1 MPKKKKEAELESW
14 REKHFDELEKNLQV
28 LIAIRDDPS
37 VEPKTRVNAAHEINR
52 LMGVSHSTSKKKAEK
67 SHEVSI
73 EKPEIP
79 EDKLKELQA
88 IIGEL

>member
-1 MPKKKKEAELESW
+1 MPRKKKATELEAW
-14 REKHFDELEKNLQV
+14 RQRHFDELEKNLQV
-28 LIAIRDDPS
+28 LIMIRDDPE

-52 LMGVSHSTSKKKAEK
+52 LMGVSHSSSRKKADK
-67 SHEVSI
+67 SPEMTL

-79 EDKLKELQA
+79 EDKLKELRA